1 MKKALL
7 FIVVVLFC
15 ATFVFAAT
23 STKFTKY
30 GNIFKTG
37 DFTIKGINCTINEAG
52 NREGDSLPV
61 TIALKNGEYLME
73 SIVDGNKAGVLFKN
87 DGKLYMYDEKEKM
100 AMIMPI
106 GSETMMQFPP
116 VFVYTKN
123 GNGKFDGK
131 NLYYE
136 TLIEGDKQT
145 IYWYSGNDIYA
156 IQEKGPEENYAIF
169 ISSIT
174 PKADPSLFVLPKDYE
189 ILDMN
194 DLMSLLDSSWAQ
206 SMPY

>member
-1 MKKALL
+1 MKKTLL
-7 FIVVVLFC
+7 LIIVVLIC
-15 ATFVFAAT
+15 ASFVFAAT

-37 DFTIKGINCTINEAG
+37 DFTIKGINSPINAQG

-73 SIVDGNKAGVLFKN
+73 SIVDGYKAGVLFKN
-87 DGKLYMYDEKEKM
+87 DGKLYMFDEKEKM

-106 GSETMMQFPP
+106 SSETMLQFPP

-136 TLIEGDKQT
+136 ALIEGDKQT

-174 PKADPSLFVLPKDYE
+174 PKADSSLFAIPQGYE
-189 ILDMN
+189 LLDMN
-194 DLMSLLDSSWAQ
+194 DLMGFLDSSWAQ

>member
-7 FIVVVLFC
+7 LILVVLLC
-15 ATFVFAAT
+15 AGFVFAAT

-37 DFTIKGINCTINEAG
+37 EFTIKGINSQINDSG

-73 SIVDGNKAGVLFKN
+73 SIVDGYKAGVLFKN
-87 DGKLYMYDEKEKM
+87 DGKLYMFDEKEKM

-106 GSETMMQFPP
+106 SSETMLQFPP

-136 TLIEGDKQT
+136 TLVEGDKQI

-156 IQEKGPEENYAIF
+156 IQEIGPEENYAIF

-174 PKADPSLFVLPKDYE
+174 PKADSSLFAIPQGYE

-194 DLMSLLDSSWAQ
+194 DLMGFLDSSWAQ